1 MTSGNDSAA
10 LAAFF
15 LRVWQMPSHQYHIN
29 NSTEVPG
36 YEVVKKLRKIE
47 STDEVVTVQCQVNR
61 VYKIPLPFTHG

>member
-10 LAAFF
+10 LAAPF
-15 LRVWQMPSHQYHIN
+15 LSMANAKPDIHIN

-47 STDEVVTVQCQVNR
+47 STDEVVTGQCQVNR

>member
-1 MTSGNDSAA
+1 
-10 LAAFF
+10 
-15 LRVWQMPSHQYHIN
+15 MPSHQYHIN

-61 VYKIPLPFTHG
+61 VYKIPLTFTHG